1 MRIKTLPLV
10 AAMLL
15 GLASVGGA
23 AYAQSTDTT
32 GTPAA
37 TDTGT
42 PAKAHRFGRF
52 ARDGAAANDPVHAVM
67 RDMMHLERLYI
78 LDGRAKDVASLYQDL
93 LNRTQNAQ
101 LRSFA
106 FKRIARQQARPADP
120 SQVIA
125 TVKQSLDENLTRV
138 Q

>member
-15 GLASVGGA
+15 GLASVGGYA
-23 AYAQSTDTT
+23 VAQSTDTGT
-32 GTPAA
+32 TPAA

-42 PAKAHRFGRF
+42 PAKAHRFGSF
-52 ARDGAAANDPVHAVM
+52 ARGAAMANDPVHAVM

-78 LDGRAKDVASLYQDL
+78 LDGRAKDVAGLYQDL

-106 FKRIARQQARPADP
+106 YKRIARQQARPANP